1 MLVGPDV
8 YHVGVAGAVGRGLS
22 RIGSDGGVPGLD
34 KEAYE
39 YASNPN
45 LAASLKGKL
54 LLLHGTS
61 DACTPVSNTMKM
73 VDALI
78 HAGKDFDFLI
88 LPGVGHGY
96 RGTSS
101 SDLATR
107 TYAFEAIRRFFE
119 EHLEPKRV
127 VMVSEEPPAPK

>member
-1 MLVGPDV
+1 M
-8 YHVGVAGAVGRGLS
+8 
-22 RIGSDGGVPGLD
+22 D
-34 KEAYE
+34 KEAYD

-45 LAASLKGKL
+45 LAAGLKGKL

-78 HAGKDFDFLI
+78 RAGKHFDFLV

-96 RGTSS
+96 RGTPSP
-101 SDLATR
+101 DLTSRWPYR
-107 TYAFEAIRRFFE
+107 TFAFEAIRRFFE
-119 EHLEPKRV
+119 EHLEPERV